1 MRGIPTGLQDLD
13 TLTGGWQGADL
24 VIITTPSS
32 VSQMSLALSMA
43 LHVATTDQH
52 GVGLFSLEMHKH
64 HIVQRLLA
72 MRTGID
78 VYRLRTGWITDEERT
93 LVAAAAR
100 TLSKAHL
107 WIDDTADLSLVQL
120 RQRAQQ
126 LVEIQRVALI
136 MIDNIHLIQLNAHG
150 KRHGNQAQDVG
161 EKSRDLKALA
171 QELNIPVVVGAPI
184 ACALANRHSK
194 GSQRSGPQESSPE
207 KTVDHI
213 LFLDRDVRSHLATE
227 RKRTVTIIAYHGDGL
242 VAHLHNYIQKV

>member
-1 MRGIPTGLQDLD
+1 
-13 TLTGGWQGADL
+13 
-24 VIITTPSS
+24 
-32 VSQMSLALSMA
+32 
-43 LHVATTDQH
+43 
-52 GVGLFSLEMHKH
+52 
-64 HIVQRLLA
+64 
-72 MRTGID
+72 
-78 VYRLRTGWITDEERT
+78 
-93 LVAAAAR
+93 
-100 TLSKAHL
+100 
-107 WIDDTADLSLVQL
+107 
-120 RQRAQQ
+120 

-171 QELNIPVVVGAPI
+171 QELNIPVVVGEPI

-227 RKRTVTIIAYHGDGL
+227 HKRTVTIIAYQEDGL
-242 VAHLHNYIQKV
+242 VSHLHRFRDMK